1 MHKKNKKEKP
11 KTEKPRKK
19 QAIRNL
25 FTNTKLL
32 EANVFSQAV
41 LYLKKLNT
49 RKTRKTKCK
58 FSHKYTELYDLCIDS
73 NILDFMVVK

>member
-1 MHKKNKKEKP
+1 MLLFCTKKNKKR
-11 KTEKPRKK
+11 KTKNRRNKK

-41 LYLKKLNT
+41 LYLKN
-49 RKTRKTKCK
+49 
-58 FSHKYTELYDLCIDS
+58 
-73 NILDFMVVK
+73 